1 MSIDIEKIRL
11 DFPILKQKV
20 YNKSLIYFDNG
31 ATTQKPQ
38 VVVDTLNDYY
48 LKYNSNIHRGV
59 HFLSEKTTQAY
70 ESARK
75 TVQNFINA
83 EKPCEIIFTSGTTNS
98 INLVASSFTEKYLS
112 KGDEI
117 IVSEMEHHSNIVP
130 WQMACERKGAKLK
143 VIPFDNN
150 GTLDLDKFKELLTDK
165 TKIVSVTHVSNSLG
179 TVNPIKEIIEIAH
192 SKNVPVFVDGAQGI
206 QHQAVDVVDLDCDFY
221 CFSGHKIYGPTGIG
235 ALYGKEKWLN
245 DIPPYQGGGDMIKT
259 VTFEKTVYN
268 DLPFKFEAGTT
279 NFVGAIGMAAAIKYI
294 SNIGINNIAKYEHE
308 LLEYAHK
315 KLSNI
320 DDLVIYGNDKN
331 KASLVSFLIEG
342 IHYFDIGMMLDKLDI
357 AVRTGTHCTQPVM
370 DHYGIEGTVRAS
382 LAFYNTKE
390 EIDNLYDALIRIRKM
405 FKGK

>member
-1 MSIDIEKIRL
+1 MSINIEKIRL

-20 YNKSLIYFDNG
+20 YKKSLLYFDNG

-38 VVVDTLNDYY
+38 VVVDIINDYY

-59 HFLSEKTTQAY
+59 HYLSAKTTQAY

-83 EKPCEIIFTSGTTNS
+83 DKSCEIIFTSGTTHS
-98 INLVASSFTEKYLS
+98 INLVASSFTEKHLS

-117 IVSEMEHHSNIVP
+117 IVTEMEHHSNIVP

-143 VIPFDNN
+143 VIPFNN
-150 GTLDLDKFKELLTDK
+150 KGTLDLDKFKELLTDK
-165 TKIVSVTHVSNSLG
+165 TKIVSVTHVSNTLG
-179 TVNPIKEIIEIAH
+179 TVNPIKEIIRIAH

-206 QHQAVDVVDLDCDFY
+206 QHQTVDVVDLDCDFY

-245 DIPPYQGGGDMIKT
+245 DLPPYQGGGDMIKT

-279 NFVGAIGMAAAIKYI
+279 NFIGAIGMAAAIKYVD
-294 SNIGINNIAKYEHE
+294 NIGINNIAKYEHE

-315 KLSNI
+315 KLSKI

-342 IHYFDIGMMLDKLDI
+342 IHFQDTGMMLDKLDI

-370 DHYGIEGTVRAS
+370 DHFGIEGTVRAS
-382 LAFYNTKE
+382 FAFYNTKE
-390 EIDNLYDALIRIRKM
+390 EIDNLYDALIKISKM